1 MKWLIRLVAA
11 LLLLVGA
18 GLVYMWSAYPA
29 VGAADAVRIAA
40 TPEAIA
46 RGQYLFDHVAVCVD
60 CHSTRDFT
68 RYAGPV
74 VGGTHGKGGEA
85 FTREMDMP
93 GNFYARNITPA
104 ALGDWTDGEVV
115 RALTAGVDKEGSALF
130 PLMPYLNYG
139 ALDREDI
146 EAIVAYMRTL
156 APIANHVPARELDVP
171 MRVIIRTL
179 PQPASF
185 ATRPPSTDRVAY
197 GAYLAR
203 MASCA
208 DCHTPAVQGRPTP
221 GMDFAGG
228 TALKTSWGTV
238 IRPANL
244 TPDADTGIGTWTEEQ
259 FVQKFKAFDGA
270 PDPVLTET
278 ERMANTFMPWRD
290 YAGMTRE
297 DLGAIYA
304 FLRTRKPVR
313 NRVENIGAAAVNRR

>member
-1 MKWLIRLVAA
+1 MKWLMGLVV
-11 LLLLVGA
+11 LLLVLVSA
-18 GLVYMWSAYPA
+18 GLLYMWSAYPA
-29 VGAADAVRIAA
+29 VAAAEPIRIAS
-40 TPEAIA
+40 TPERIE
-46 RGQYLFDHVAVCVD
+46 RGKYLFDHVAVCVD

-74 VGGTHGKGGEA
+74 VSGTHGKGGEA

-93 GNFYARNITPA
+93 GNFYSRNITPA
-104 ALGDWTDGEVV
+104 ALGDWTDGEIL
-115 RALTAGVDKEGSALF
+115 RALTVGVSKQGDALF

-146 EAIVAYMRTL
+146 EAIIVYMRTL
-156 APIANHVPARELDVP
+156 TPIVNHVPARELDFP
-171 MRVIIRTL
+171 MYLIIRTM

-185 ATRPPSTDRVAY
+185 AARPAPTDRVAY

-208 DCHTPAVQGRPTP
+208 DCHTPAVQGQPTP
-221 GMDFAGG
+221 GMAFAGG
-228 TALKTSWGTV
+228 SELKTSWGTV
-238 IRPANL
+238 IRPANI

-259 FVQKFKAFDGA
+259 FIQKFKAFESA
-270 PDPVLTET
+270 PDPVLSEA
-278 ERMANTFMPWRD
+278 ERMANTFMPWRE

-304 FLRTRKPVR
+304 FLRTQTPVL
-313 NRVENIGAAAVNRR
+313 NRVEKFSAGGVAQR

>member
-1 MKWLIRLVAA
+1 MKWLIRLVVV
-11 LLLLVGA
+11 LLVLVGA
-18 GLVYMWSAYPA
+18 GLAYVLSAYPA
-29 VGAADAVRIAA
+29 VAAAEPIRIAS
-40 TPEAIA
+40 TPERIA
-46 RGQYLFDHVAVCVD
+46 RGKYLFDHVAVCVD

-74 VGGTHGKGGEA
+74 VNGTHGKGGEA

-104 ALGDWTDGEVV
+104 ALGDWTDGELV
-115 RALTAGVDKEGSALF
+115 RALTAGVNKQGDALF

-146 EAIVAYMRTL
+146 EAMVAYMRTL
-156 APIANHVPARELDVP
+156 MPIANHVPARELDFS
-171 MRVIIRTL
+171 MHVIIRTM
-179 PQPASF
+179 PRPASF
-185 ATRPPSTDRVAY
+185 AARPAPADRVAY

-208 DCHTPAVQGRPTP
+208 DCHTPAVEGQPTP
-221 GMDFAGG
+221 GMTFAGG
-228 TALKTSWGTV
+228 TELKTSWGTV
-238 IRPANL
+238 IRPANI

-259 FVQKFKAFDGA
+259 FLQKFKAFQSA
-270 PDPVLTET
+270 PDPVLTEA
-278 ERMANTFMPWRD
+278 ERLANTFMPWRE

-304 FLRTRKPVR
+304 FLRTQKPVL
-313 NRVENIGAAAVNRR
+313 NRVERFSAGDVAPR